1 MLQRRVDAR
10 NEWDLRKETLMTQD
24 PSPSIPKSVGSPRPR
39 DRGVEEHV
47 HDAYRSDH
55 KLAEQTTCPQCRAS
69 IHDGRWQWL
78 PADAEAAKVVCPACR
93 RIHDGFPAGY
103 VSVEGDYFA
112 RHRVELLHLVQKHA
126 TRATAEHPMRRLMKV
141 EDTPEGVMLTTTD
154 TQLAREIGDALHD
167 AFGGM
172 ANCSTTNSQE
182 MARVH
187 WSR

>member
-1 MLQRRVDAR
+1 MTKALDCVSPHAVTALTRSARRF
-10 NEWDLRKETLMTQD
+10 NE
-24 PSPSIPKSVGSPRPR
+24 
-39 DRGVEEHV
+39 HH
-47 HDAYRSDH
+47 HDAYRSDP
-55 KLAEQTTCPQCRAS
+55 KLAEQTTCPQCNAS
-69 IHDGRWQWL
+69 IHDGQWQWL

-154 TQLAREIGDALHD
+154 TQLACEIGDALHD

-172 ANCSTTNSQE
+172 ANYSTTNSQE